1 MTRPRKNPLTFVT
14 DPLVEYPPLIS
25 ATQTT
30 MQNTES
36 KDINSKQDQAPSYRY
51 QQQVDFW
58 KRDEYG
64 LLPNVEY
71 KFCEDKPHKI
81 DWRAMVDIKHI
92 LINQGKFPKDT
103 DFSTLNIEE
112 LEDNQLLLSLVGF
125 KKLLELRGFT
135 AIRKY
140 IDFAHETFAA
150 VRCEIDLVPMFEHG
164 MQPITVCGEGDAS
177 LNNTKGFGQKFLV
190 AVAANRALERALKDA
205 LGLHDLLGE
214 DEPEVVKGIAG
225 KSSPSAGIPP
235 RAALVSS
242 MQKAG
247 ISFDQIKK
255 RYIQE
260 GSRPDST
267 TDQIEWKNKAENWID
282 ESSPTPL
289 EIFVI
294 IKRLNDK
301 IKAKEQQ
308 KSYKQNP
315 FPE

>member
-1 MTRPRKNPLTFVT
+1 MKTKKESELTQKQNES
-14 DPLVEYPPLIS
+14 VE
-25 ATQTT
+25 
-30 MQNTES
+30 
-36 KDINSKQDQAPSYRY
+36 KYRY
-51 QQQVDFW
+51 QQQVDYW

-81 DWRAMVDIKHI
+81 DWRSMVETKHI

-103 DFSTLNIEE
+103 DFSTLKVEE

-205 LGLHDLLGE
+205 LGLHDLLGA
-214 DEPEVVKGIAG
+214 DEPEDIKGIAVE
-225 KSSPSAGIPP
+225 SSPSGGISP
-235 RAALVSS
+235 RSALVSS
-242 MQKAG
+242 MQRG
-247 ISFDQIKK
+247 NVTFDQIKK
-255 RYIQE
+255 AYIKE
-260 GSRPDST
+260 GSQPDST
-267 TDQIEWKNKAENWID
+267 PDQIEWKNKAEQWID
-282 ESSPTPL
+282 ESSPAPL

-308 KSYKQNP
+308 KSYKSNP